1 MERDALNNPL
11 CRVFQSFDEKDWSV
25 MWYCL
30 AGEVCKDYSS
40 FRAVE
45 PSLFSGDWE
54 DLLVLRIGGRGQPT
68 NGTRLPVAS

>member
-1 MERDALNNPL
+1 
-11 CRVFQSFDEKDWSV
+11 

-54 DLLVLRIGGRGQPT
+54 DLVVPRIGGRGQPT